1 MFCCKCGILA
11 AENAKFCHICGLDF
25 RQSRNS
31 AGGDEEM
38 HCFVQPSGIGE
49 VDKGFIQPTVKSFE
63 KFRQE
68 KGRQWKDRVKG
79 KKRKEKHVK
88 EEDVT
93 ICIGLMEW
101 RESEC
106 KLKIKR
112 GKRISCKVS
121 NMDTRMGVLIKAE
134 NKWRQYHPDFYD
146 TEEEYCLLY
155 ESGEKVTTIPGCE
168 EDFILHRYREEV
180 GKDYKRIVLYQ
191 VS

>member
-1 MFCCKCGILA
+1 MEG
-11 AENAKFCHICGLDF
+11 
-25 RQSRNS
+25 QSK
-31 AGGDEEM
+31 
-38 HCFVQPSGIGE
+38 GE
-49 VDKGFIQPTVKSFE
+49 
-63 KFRQE
+63 
-68 KGRQWKDRVKG
+68 
-79 KKRKEKHVK
+79 KRKEKHVK

-180 GKDYKRIVLYQ
+180 GKDYKRIVLYLCKENDFMITKKLDQ
-191 VS
+191 YASSDSDEPPCKLSQHYDPFIGGDQSQRQDGIFPCVKFSKFICHISITSK